1 MLCDHATHSRPT
13 TRPSGATPWRGCE
26 KFASSLDM
34 RFGIECKF
42 KEPRTRMFFS
52 NVANTLLAIQA
63 MGVNNVGIVFDLSHS
78 FLARETPAKALQL
91 AARHNTLTNTHW
103 LSFCP
108 LSLTVLKRNT
118 GRIQCVTAN
127 ST

>member
-1 MLCDHATHSRPT
+1 
-13 TRPSGATPWRGCE
+13 
-26 KFASSLDM
+26 
-34 RFGIECKF
+34 
-42 KEPRTRMFFS
+42 MFFS